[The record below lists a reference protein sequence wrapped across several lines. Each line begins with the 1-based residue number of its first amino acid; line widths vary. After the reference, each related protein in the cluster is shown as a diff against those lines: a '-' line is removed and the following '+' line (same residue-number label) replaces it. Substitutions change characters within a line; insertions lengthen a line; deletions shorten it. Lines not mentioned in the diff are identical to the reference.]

1 MNSRIQG
8 TRQEA
13 CGVLY
18 LLMRNNFEHTQRRDF
33 NRVHL
38 QVGMD
43 KKNIY
48 ETVFADFTEN
58 LKESWNLEYTSL
70 GQEGYLLYLA
80 NG

>member
-1 MNSRIQG
+1 MPPTGKIIYILSFYYFQILKNMNSRIQG

-43 KKNIY
+43 WKNIN
-48 ETVFADFTEN
+48 ETVFADFTA
-58 LKESWNLEYTSL
+58 K
-70 GQEGYLLYLA
+70 
-80 NG
+80 